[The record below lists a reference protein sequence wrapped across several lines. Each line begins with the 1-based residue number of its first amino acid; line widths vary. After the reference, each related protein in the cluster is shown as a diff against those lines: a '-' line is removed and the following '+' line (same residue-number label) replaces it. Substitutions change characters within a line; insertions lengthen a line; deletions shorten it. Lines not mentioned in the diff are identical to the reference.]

1 MNFSMDFN
9 VITTRFFER
18 QFKRLAKKYASL
30 NADLRLV
37 TKELKQ
43 NPTMGD
49 PLGRNCYKIRMAIES
64 KGRGKSGGARVISY
78 VEIVENTVYLLSIYD
93 KAETETI
100 SDTQLNDLLKLI
112 E

>member
-1 MNFSMDFN
+1 MDFN

-18 QFKRLAKKYASL
+18 KFKRLAKKYASL

-49 PLGRNCYKIRMAIES
+49 PLGRSCYKVRMAIES

-93 KAETETI
+93 KGETETI
-100 SDTQLNDLLKLI
+100 SDSQLNDLLKLI